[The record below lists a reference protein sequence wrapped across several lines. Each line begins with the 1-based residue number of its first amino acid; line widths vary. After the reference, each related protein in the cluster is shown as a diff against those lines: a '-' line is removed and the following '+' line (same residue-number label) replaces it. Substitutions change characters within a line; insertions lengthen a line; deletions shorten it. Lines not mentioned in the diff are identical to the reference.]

1 MWLNESE
8 SKYTWMQIFDKLK
21 HGVWMTYYLS
31 ARIAFLVL
39 KTELKRYLG
48 MLLYSVVSCI

>member
-31 ARIAFLVL
+31 ARMVLLVL
-39 KTELKRYLG
+39 KTGLKRYLR